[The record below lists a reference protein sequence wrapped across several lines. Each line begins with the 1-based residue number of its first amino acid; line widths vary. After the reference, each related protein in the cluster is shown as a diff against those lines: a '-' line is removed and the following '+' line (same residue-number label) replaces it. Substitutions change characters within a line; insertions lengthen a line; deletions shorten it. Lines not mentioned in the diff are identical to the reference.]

1 MEASK
6 LRQKKN
12 WTNINDSGRGYR
24 RVVPS
29 PDPKSIVESFAV
41 KQLFSAGVLVIACG
55 GGGIP
60 VVLRGEDGTFEGVEA
75 VIDKDHTAA
84 TLATNIG
91 AEVLLILTDV
101 DRVFLNYGKPD
112 QKEIARMTLEEAKRY
127 LAEGHFAPGS
137 MRPKIESAIKF
148 VESGGEKTIITSI
161 EKAKEALE
169 GKAGTVVA

>member
-1 MEASK
+1 
-6 LRQKKN
+6 LL
-12 WTNINDSGRGYR
+12 
-24 RVVPS
+24 
-29 PDPKSIVESFAV
+29 

-60 VVLRGEDGTFEGVEA
+60 VVLRGEDGAFEGVEA
-75 VIDKDHTAA
+75 VIDKDQTAA
-84 TLATNIG
+84 ILATNIG

-112 QKEIARMTLEEAKRY
+112 QKEIARMTLEEAKRH
-127 LAEGHFAPGS
+127 LAEGHFAPSS

-148 VESGGEKTIITSI
+148 VECGGEKTIITSI
-161 EKAKEALE
+161 EQAKAALE